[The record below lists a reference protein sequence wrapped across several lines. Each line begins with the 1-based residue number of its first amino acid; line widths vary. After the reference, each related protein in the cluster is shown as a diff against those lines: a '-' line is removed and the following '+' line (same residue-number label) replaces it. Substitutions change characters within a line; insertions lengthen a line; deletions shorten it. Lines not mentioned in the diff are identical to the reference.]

1 MIYLFYNWKF
11 VSLKLITHFT
21 HPPSSS
27 ATTILL
33 SASVISAL
41 FCSALLSC
49 VQIPHVS
56 GVIWHLPFFDISLF
70 PGLCS
75 VHTHFLPFHLFVL
88 ICFPDAPRPPAL
100 PRSWAPW
107 CLPASSDFRVMLP
120 SVAHLIFSCSFP
132 LFHYFVLCL
141 RCFVFLS
148 FTFPYFSLRALGSS
162 PHTFISVTPFRTL
175 FW

>member
-56 GVIWHLPFFDISLF
+56 GVIWHLPFFDISFSMTPFVWVCARSLQSCLTLCDSMDYSP
-70 PGLCS
+70 PGSS
-75 VHTHFLPFHLFVL
+75 VHGILQT
-88 ICFPDAPRPPAL
+88 R
-100 PRSWAPW
+100 
-107 CLPASSDFRVMLP
+107 MLEW
-120 SVAHLIFSCSFP
+120 VAVSFSK
-132 LFHYFVLCL
+132 
-141 RCFVFLS
+141 
-148 FTFPYFSLRALGSS
+148 GSS
-162 PHTFISVTPFRTL
+162 WPRDWTHGLLHWRADFLLLSHQGSPQHGL
-175 FW
+175 PC

>member
-49 VQIPHVS
+49 VQISHVS
-56 GVIWHLPFFDISLF
+56 GVIWHLPFFDISLSMTPF
-70 PGLCS
+70 VWVCARSLQSCLTLCDSMDYSPPGSS
-75 VHTHFLPFHLFVL
+75 VHGILQTRYWRGLP
-88 ICFPDAPRPPAL
+88 CPPPRDLPNPGIE
-100 PRSWAPW
+100 PRSPAAP
-107 CLPASSDFRVMLP
+107 
-120 SVAHLIFSCSFP
+120 
-132 LFHYFVLCL
+132 VLQAD
-141 RCFVFLS
+141 
-148 FTFPYFSLRALGSS
+148 SLLLTRWRS
-162 PHTFISVTPFRTL
+162 P
-175 FW
+175 